1 MAQLSTHQSGAQAM
15 GSNAVATAEW
25 LHFTVDRGS
34 DYEITIFPHSG
45 GLCVIR
51 MEFCTPNLTFF
62 HVDFESLRQGEWRH
76 PKWTDMQPLTF
87 GSALPCVRRTKATW
101 QNDAQSM
108 A

>member
-25 LHFTVDRGS
+25 LQFTVDCGDR
-34 DYEITIFPHSG
+34 YTITIFPHSG

-51 MEFCTPNLTFF
+51 RKSLTSNLTFF
-62 HVDFESLRQGEWRH
+62 HVDFESLRQGQWRH
-76 PKWTDMQPLTF
+76 PKWTDMQPFTF
-87 GSALPCVRRTKATW
+87 GSALSCVRLTKAAW